1 MLKFIPVT
9 NYDMVIDGGAVN
21 IRYAASLELLFYM
34 AALEKWKP
42 KFTESLRLEMIS
54 KTEFNL

>member
-9 NYDMVIDGGAVN
+9 NYNMVIDGGAVN
-21 IRYAASLELLFYM
+21 IRHAASLELLFYM

-42 KFTESLRLEMIS
+42 KLTESFRLEMIS

>member
-21 IRYAASLELLFYM
+21 IRYAASLELLFTW
-34 AALEKWKP
+34 LHFRNGNPSSQNHLGWK
-42 KFTESLRLEMIS
+42 
-54 KTEFNL
+54 

>member
-1 MLKFIPVT
+1 
-9 NYDMVIDGGAVN
+9 MVIDGGAVN

-34 AALEKWKP
+34 AALQKWIP
-42 KFTESLRLEMIS
+42 KFTESFKLEVIS

>member
-1 MLKFIPVT
+1 MLKFIHLT
-9 NYDMVIDGGAVN
+9 NYYMVIDGGAVN

-34 AALEKWKP
+34 AALQKWIP
-42 KFTESLRLEMIS
+42 KFTESFKLEVIS